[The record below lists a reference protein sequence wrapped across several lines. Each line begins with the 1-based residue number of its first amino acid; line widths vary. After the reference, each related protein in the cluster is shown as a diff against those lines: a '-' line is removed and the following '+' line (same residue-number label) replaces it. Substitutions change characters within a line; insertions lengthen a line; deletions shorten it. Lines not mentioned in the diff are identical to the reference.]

1 MNLYVVVLGII
12 VVTLLGVSLARLGK
26 VKTKADYLVAGRS
39 LPAFVLVFTLLSS
52 WIGSGSLLG
61 GAENAYKH
69 GFAALWQSA
78 GGWAGLAL
86 IYFIAPRAR
95 KFAQFTIPD
104 LLESRY
110 NQTARVLGVIA
121 VLFAYTAITS
131 YQFIGGG
138 DILHLIFPQVTAVQ
152 GQYILAG
159 FVIVFTAIAGMGS
172 VAYMDVVIGLL
183 ATFTMLA
190 ALPVL
195 IHLAGGW
202 SNVHAVLPASH
213 FKVFGDIHPFQSYF
227 IGPVRADGSREKVQ
241 SALAIFLP
249 TCLLMLGNQS
259 MYQKFFSAK
268 SEKDATRATIGWV
281 IGTVILETVIVA
293 IAVVGSALY
302 PTGEVHDRPREILA
316 YTAVH
321 GFGGSKVLSIL
332 GALLV
337 GAIFAKVVSTA
348 NNYLFSP
355 ATNLVNDVFVRYI
368 KAGCRQQVGPSGFA
382 LDGRSSRTLGV
393 VAIAGD
399 QLCAGKIGLRLHHLC
414 SSDYPGSARRIL
426 LAPGH
431 SFSSGRQH
439 RGGRGG
445 HDRMGYDLTASA
457 PDHRRAGRHSS
468 RAAGLVAV
476 PVCGQSAD
484 PSAKRGEA
492 GAVRCITSASGS
504 DVSRRRRHRPHR
516 DADQSSAALQR
527 EIALQ
532 AAGFRIAGR
541 FHRKLVQ
548 VSAGRMD
555 AVCHPLAPTGDHL
568 EQRARPAADL
578 GKRRTTVIVGG
589 REGVRHRAG
598 GNMVLPQLLDPRR
611 RQALARRVFDQHLV
625 SWHQNDVAG
634 HANPESK
641 HKTAQPGKIVLPA
654 HT

>member
-1 MNLYVVVLGII
+1 MGFSVRGRKTGRGSDRIGEFMILYAIVLGII
-12 VVTLLGVSLARLGK
+12 VVTLLSVSLARLGS

-69 GFAALWQSA
+69 GFYALWQGG

-104 LLESRY
+104 LLETRY

-121 VLFAYTAITS
+121 VLFTYTAITS

-138 DILHLIFPQVTAVQ
+138 DIVHLIFPQVTAVE

-159 FVIVFTAIAGMGS
+159 FVILFTAIAGMGS

-183 ATFTMLA
+183 ATVTMIA

-195 IHLAGGW
+195 INLAGGNQGLAAGW
-202 SNVHAVLPASH
+202 RSVHAILPATH
-213 FKVFGDIHPFQSYF
+213 FSVFSDMKPIN
-227 IGPVRADGSREKVQ
+227 
-241 SALAIFLP
+241 ALELFLP

-268 SEKDATRATIGWV
+268 SEKDATRATVGWI

-321 GFGGSKVLSIL
+321 GFGGDGHSAGTSRVLALL

-355 ATNLVNDVFVRYI
+355 ATNLVNDIFVRYL
-368 KAGCRQQVGPSGFA
+368 KPEAGNKQ
-382 LDGRSSRTLGV
+382 
-393 VAIAGD
+393 
-399 QLCAGKIGLRLHHLC
+399 
-414 SSDYPGSARRIL
+414 IL
-426 LAPGH
+426 L
-431 SFSSGRQH
+431 
-439 RGGRGG
+439 
-445 HDRMGYDLTASA
+445 
-457 PDHRRAGRHSS
+457 
-468 RAAGLVAV
+468 
-476 PVCGQSAD
+476 
-484 PSAKRGEA
+484 
-492 GAVRCITSASGS
+492 
-504 DVSRRRRHRPHR
+504 VSRLMVVGLGCW
-516 DADQSSAALQR
+516 ALWQSLGTTSVLKKSLYAYTIYSAALTPVILAAFFWR
-527 EIALQ
+527 RATAKGAVASI
-532 AAGFRIAGR
+532 AAGTVVTVGWDLLTPHLPAVLAARDAILPA
-541 FHRKLVQ
+541 LVASLLCLFI
-548 VSAGRMD
+548 VSLATK
-555 AVCHPLAPTGDHL
+555 APTERHL
-568 EQRARPAADL
+568 RPF
-578 GKRRTTVIVGG
+578 
-589 REGVRHRAG
+589 EG
-598 GNMVLPQLLDPRR
+598 
-611 RQALARRVFDQHLV
+611 
-625 SWHQNDVAG
+625 
-634 HANPESK
+634 
-641 HKTAQPGKIVLPA
+641 
-654 HT
+654 

>member
-1 MNLYVVVLGII
+1 MNLYAIVLGII

-69 GFAALWQSA
+69 GFAALWQAA

-121 VLFAYTAITS
+121 VLFTYTAITS

-138 DILHLIFPQVTAVQ
+138 DIVHLIFPQITAVQ

-172 VAYMDVVIGLL
+172 VAYMDVVIGML
-183 ATFTMLA
+183 ATITMIVS
-190 ALPVL
+190 LPVL
-195 IHLAGGW
+195 VHFAGGW
-202 SNVHAVLPASH
+202 NGVRAVLPATH
-213 FKVFGDIHPFQSYF
+213 FQVLGDLSPI
-227 IGPVRADGSREKVQ
+227 V
-241 SALAIFLP
+241 ALELFLP

-268 SEKDATRATIGWV
+268 SEKDATRATLGWV
-281 IGTVILETVIVA
+281 VGTVILETVIVA

-302 PTGEVHDRPREILA
+302 RTGEVHDRPREILA

-321 GFGGSKVLSIL
+321 SFGGSKLLSVL

-368 KAGCRQQVGPSGFA
+368 KRDASNGQ
-382 LDGRSSRTLGV
+382 
-393 VAIAGD
+393 
-399 QLCAGKIGLRLHHLC
+399 
-414 SSDYPGSARRIL
+414 IL
-426 LAPGH
+426 LV
-431 SFSSGRQH
+431 
-439 RGGRGG
+439 
-445 HDRMGYDLTASA
+445 
-457 PDHRRAGRHSS
+457 S
-468 RAAGLVAV
+468 RAMVVLLGAWALWQSLGTTSVLKKSLYAYTIYAAALT
-476 PVCGQSAD
+476 PVILA
-484 PSAKRGEA
+484 AFFWKRATAA
-492 GAVRCITSASGS
+492 GAVASIAAGT
-504 DVSRRRRHRPHR
+504 VVTVGWEYLTPHLPAVIAAR
-516 DADQSSAALQR
+516 DAILPALVASLIGLFVVSLLTKKPSAEQ
-527 EIALQ
+527 
-532 AAGFRIAGR
+532 
-541 FHRKLVQ
+541 
-548 VSAGRMD
+548 
-555 AVCHPLAPTGDHL
+555 LAPF
-568 EQRARPAADL
+568 
-578 GKRRTTVIVGG
+578 
-589 REGVRHRAG
+589 AG
-598 GNMVLPQLLDPRR
+598 
-611 RQALARRVFDQHLV
+611 
-625 SWHQNDVAG
+625 
-634 HANPESK
+634 
-641 HKTAQPGKIVLPA
+641 
-654 HT
+654 